1 MGKPST
7 TIPKKPLRLGSV
19 VFSTSREVSRN
30 IKIYSRL
37 FRCRKDGFD
46 YMGQIKIDLQSFIV
60 KVEVFN
66 KNYFNYFNV
75 SLSNVTLALEKI
87 LFTKLLLEK
96 SLPETLKE
104 IAFSFLNNNEVER
117 EQPPNLDLIKDHK
130 VNLEEI
136 FDKLNTKYFK
146 SEIKATIKWGKKVN
160 KKNLTSFRFGSY
172 DPKKK
177 LIRIHPRL
185 QQDFVPIS
193 VLELT
198 VYHEMCHQWAPI
210 RRERGMWIAHHPQ
223 FKEKEREY
231 SFYNEARSWEK
242 DNWKKLMRPIR
253 KKNIPDK
260 LSAPIEQN
268 VILKVNTLT
277 G

>member
-7 TIPKKPLRLGSV
+7 IIPKKPLRFGSF
-19 VFSTSREVSRN
+19 VFSPSREVSKN
-30 IKIYSRL
+30 IKFYSRL

-46 YMGQIKIDLQSFIV
+46 YMGQIKIDLQNFVI

-66 KNYFNYFNV
+66 KNYFDYFNS
-75 SLSNVTLALEKI
+75 SLNNVTHALKKL

-96 SLPETLKE
+96 SVPEILRKT
-104 IAFSFLNNNEVER
+104 AFSLLKNNEAER
-117 EQPPNLDLIKDHK
+117 EQSPNLDLIKDHK
-130 VNLEEI
+130 VNLKEI

-146 SEIKATIKWGKKVN
+146 SKIKATIKWGKKVN

-172 DPKKK
+172 DPKKQ

-198 VYHEMCHQWAPI
+198 VYHEMCHQWAPM

-242 DNWKKLMRPIR
+242 ENWKKLMRPIR

-268 VILKVNTLT
+268 EILKITKLT

>member
-96 SLPETLKE
+96 SIPEILRET
-104 IAFSFLNNNEVER
+104 AFSLLKNNEVER
-117 EQPPNLDLIKDHK
+117 EQPPNLDLIKDQK

-260 LSAPIEQN
+260 LSASIEQN

>member
-1 MGKPST
+1 
-7 TIPKKPLRLGSV
+7 
-19 VFSTSREVSRN
+19 
-30 IKIYSRL
+30 
-37 FRCRKDGFD
+37 
-46 YMGQIKIDLQSFIV
+46 IKIDLQSFIV

-96 SLPETLKE
+96 SIPEILRET
-104 IAFSFLNNNEVER
+104 AFSLLKNNEVER

-198 VYHEMCHQWAPI
+198 VYHEMCHQWAPMK
-210 RRERGMWIAHHPQ
+210 RERGMWIAHHPQ

>member
-1 MGKPST
+1 MRKPST

-60 KVEVFN
+60 KVEIFN

-96 SLPETLKE
+96 SIPEILRET
-104 IAFSFLNNNEVER
+104 AFSLLKNNEVER

-130 VNLEEI
+130 VNLKEI
-136 FDKLNTKYFK
+136 FDKLNAEYFK
-146 SEIKATIKWGKKVN
+146 SEIKANIKWGKKVH

>member
-96 SLPETLKE
+96 SIPEILRET
-104 IAFSFLNNNEVER
+104 AFSLLKNNEVER

>member
-104 IAFSFLNNNEVER
+104 IAFSFLNNKEIER
-117 EQPPNLDLIKDHK
+117 KQSPTPDLIKDHK
-130 VNLEEI
+130 VNLKEI
-136 FDKLNTKYFK
+136 FDKLNAEYFK
-146 SEIKATIKWGKKVN
+146 SEIKANIKWGKKVH

-172 DPKKK
+172 DPEKQ

-193 VLELT
+193 VVELT
-198 VYHEMCHQWAPI
+198 VYHEMCHQWVPMK
-210 RRERGMWIAHHPQ
+210 RERGMWIAHHPQ

-231 SFYNEARSWEK
+231 LFYDEARSWEK
-242 DNWKKLMRPIR
+242 ENWKKLMRPIR

-260 LSAPIEQN
+260 LRASIEQN
-268 VILKVNTLT
+268 EILEITTLT

>member
-96 SLPETLKE
+96 SIPEILRET
-104 IAFSFLNNNEVER
+104 AFSLLKNNEVER

-136 FDKLNTKYFK
+136 FNKLNTKYFK

>member
-7 TIPKKPLRLGSV
+7 IIPKKPLRFGSF
-19 VFSTSREVSRN
+19 VFSPAREVSKN
-30 IKIYSRL
+30 IKVYSRL
-37 FRCRKDGFD
+37 FRCRKNGFD
-46 YMGQIKIDLQSFIV
+46 YMGQIKIDFQNFVI

-66 KNYFNYFNV
+66 KNYFDYFNS
-75 SLSNVTLALEKI
+75 SLNNVTHALKKL

-96 SLPETLKE
+96 SIPEILRET
-104 IAFSFLNNNEVER
+104 AFSLLKNNEVER

>member
-96 SLPETLKE
+96 SIPEILRET
-104 IAFSFLNNNEVER
+104 AFSLLKNNEVER

-160 KKNLTSFRFGSY
+160 KKNFTSFRFGSY